1 MCRGAFGGTLA
12 LVPLRCLIVD
22 DNPRFL
28 AAATALLEREGLNVV
43 GAATCTADAIR
54 YAQELQPEVVLVDID
69 LGGESGFELT
79 RGLAAVQSATVIL
92 ISTHSEADFD
102 ELIAESAAAGF
113 IAKERLS
120 ADAVRALAA

>member
-1 MCRGAFGGTLA
+1 
-12 LVPLRCLIVD
+12 VPLRCLIVD
-22 DNPRFL
+22 DNARFL
-28 AAATALLEREGLNVV
+28 AAASALLEREGLNVV
-43 GAATCTADAIR
+43 GVARSTADAMR
-54 YAQELQPEVVLVDID
+54 HVQELEPEVVLVDID

-79 RGLAAVQSATVIL
+79 RTLAAVHSARVIL

-120 ADAVRALAA
+120 ASAVRALAA